1 MAKLGVR
8 INLVN
13 GGLTQVTDWEF
24 NSVVCKNKVAYG
36 ANGTGIAE
44 IGSADKDEAVNIDAF
59 IYIPASNFSIQN
71 PKRIRKGYID
81 YETDGKIE
89 IVCTAGEDISF
100 TVTLTTPST
109 TDKETSS
116 VFNGNRNYANTHWGF
131 TVSNIDGADFSLD
144 YFGILFIPLT
154 RHRSL

>member
-13 GGLTQVTDWEF
+13 GGLTQVRGWEF
-24 NSVVCKNKVAYG
+24 NSVIRKNKIAYG
-36 ANGTGIAE
+36 VNGTGIAE

-59 IYIPASNFSIQN
+59 IYIPTSNFSIQN

-89 IVCTAGEDISF
+89 VVCAAGENTTF
-100 TVTLTTPST
+100 TIVLTTPST
-109 TDKETSS
+109 TGKETSR
-116 VFNGNRNYANTHWGF
+116 VFNGNRNYANIHWGF
-131 TVSNIDGADFSLD
+131 TIRNVDGADFSLD